1 MIQLKNDS
9 IRKAYDSLY
18 APIAP
23 IYRFAVDA
31 YKNLDDTY
39 NYYKTNVEPQYQKAL
54 SAVNAQTR
62 AAIDAY
68 ESQKIDAKDS
78 YLNSRNSINSAYRK
92 YENKFGSL
100 NSSLVG
106 SGLKDS
112 GYADV
117 IRGQAFIEKQNQLGQ
132 ANASLQRALTELDR
146 QITEAKLAGDAQ
158 KQEILMQKMQQG
170 LQLQQS
176 IAQALNN
183 IASQVYSMN
192 TAERNY
198 QYQVQ
203 QDRIANQ
210 RAKDQYDLQL
220 KQYEWQ
226 KQNDTSVSGL
236 QAQIDTLQ
244 DKINDLESGGEGSSS
259 YKGRSLFDGSSAIP
273 NNINSSSVGALVHAP
288 SNINPIIYTHY
299 LTENYMK

>member
-9 IRKAYDSLY
+9 IKKAYDSLY

-39 NYYKTNVEPQYQKAL
+39 NYYKENVEPQYQNAL
-54 SAVNAQTR
+54 TAVDAQTQ
-62 AAIDAY
+62 AAVDAY
-68 ESQKIDAKDS
+68 GSQKLNAKDS
-78 YLNSRNSINSAYRK
+78 YLSTRNSINSAYRK
-92 YENKFGSL
+92 YDNKSGSL
-100 NSSLVG
+100 NSSLVS
-106 SGLKDS
+106 SGLKNS

-117 IRGQAFIEKQNQLGQ
+117 IRGQAFIEKQKQLGQ
-132 ANASLQRALTELDR
+132 ANASLQSALTELDR

-192 TAERNY
+192 TSERNFEY
-198 QYQVQ
+198 QKQ
-203 QDRIANQ
+203 QDEIANK
-210 RAKDQYDLQL
+210 RAQDQYDLQL
-220 KQYEWQ
+220 KQFEWQ
-226 KQNDTSVSGL
+226 KQNDSSVSGL
-236 QAQIDTLQ
+236 QAQIEALQ
-244 DKINDLESGGEGSSS
+244 AKIDELESGS
-259 YKGRSLFDGSSAIP
+259 KGNAGQSGANTLP
-273 NNINSSSVGALVHAP
+273 NNINSSSAGAYIYAP
-288 SNINPIIYTHY
+288 SNMNPITYTHY
-299 LTENYMK
+299 LRNNYMK

>member
-39 NYYKTNVEPQYQKAL
+39 NYYKTNVEPQYQNAL
-54 SAVNAQTR
+54 SAVDAQTQ
-62 AAIDAY
+62 AAVDAY
-68 ESQKIDAKDS
+68 GLQKLNAKDS
-78 YLNSRNSINSAYRK
+78 YLSTRNSINSAYQK
-92 YENKFGSL
+92 YDNKSGSL
-100 NSSLVG
+100 NSSLVS
-106 SGLKDS
+106 SGLKNS

-117 IRGQAFIEKQNQLGQ
+117 IRGQAFVEKQNQLGQ
-132 ANASLQRALTELDR
+132 ANASLQSALTELDR

-176 IAQALNN
+176 IAQSLNS

-192 TAERNY
+192 TSERNY
-198 QYQVQ
+198 EYQKQ
-203 QDRIANQ
+203 QDEIANK
-210 RAKDQYDLQL
+210 RAQDQYDLQE
-220 KQYEWQ
+220 KQFNWQ
-226 KQNDTSVSGL
+226 KENDGSASGL
-236 QAQIDTLQ
+236 QAANDELEKRIAELEE
-244 DKINDLESGGEGSSS
+244 KIYGSG
-259 YKGRSLFDGSSAIP
+259 R
-273 NNINSSSVGALVHAP
+273 
-288 SNINPIIYTHY
+288 
-299 LTENYMK
+299 

>member
-39 NYYKTNVEPQYQKAL
+39 NYYKTNVEPQYQNAL
-54 SAVNAQTR
+54 SAVDAQTQ
-62 AAIDAY
+62 AAVDAY
-68 ESQKIDAKDS
+68 GLQKLNAKDS
-78 YLNSRNSINSAYRK
+78 YLSTRNSINSAYQK
-92 YENKFGSL
+92 YDNKSGSL
-100 NSSLVG
+100 NSSLVS
-106 SGLKDS
+106 SGLKNS

-132 ANASLQRALTELDR
+132 ANASLQSALTELDR

-192 TAERNY
+192 TSERNFEY
-198 QYQVQ
+198 QKQ
-203 QDRIANQ
+203 QDEIANK
-210 RAKDQYDLQL
+210 RAQDQYDLQL
-220 KQYEWQ
+220 KQFEWQ
-226 KQNDTSVSGL
+226 KQNDSSVSGL
-236 QAQIDTLQ
+236 EAQNKELQ
-244 DKINDLESGGEGSSS
+244 DKISDLEYRLQQYEDGFIGPKYNPYLSGNFIGPA
-259 YKGRSLFDGSSAIP
+259 YDP
-273 NNINSSSVGALVHAP
+273 NLI
-288 SNINPIIYTHY
+288 
-299 LTENYMK
+299 KKK

>member
-9 IRKAYDSLY
+9 IRNAYNANRSQY
-18 APIAP
+18 ANVD
-23 IYRFAVDA
+23 RFAQDA
-31 YKNLDDTY
+31 YANLDSTY
-39 NYYKTNVEPQYQKAL
+39 NYYKTNVEPQYQNAL
-54 SAVNAQTR
+54 SAVDAQTQ

-68 ESQKIDAKDS
+68 GSQKMNAKDS
-78 YLNSRNSINSAYRK
+78 YLASRNSINSAYRK

-112 GYADV
+112 GYADI

-146 QITEAKLAGDAQ
+146 QIAEAKLAGDAQ

-176 IAQALNN
+176 IAQSLNN

-236 QAQIDTLQ
+236 QAQIDALQ
-244 DKINDLESGGEGSSS
+244 DKIDDLESGGKGSS
-259 YKGRSLFDGSSAIP
+259 GQDGSNTLP
-273 NNINSSSVGALVHAP
+273 NNINSSSAGALIHAP
-288 SNINPIIYTHY
+288 SNMNPITYTHY
-299 LTENYMK
+299 LRNNYMK